1 MKLRII
7 SENDFN
13 GIHDLVYQV
22 HELHVNNR
30 SDVYN
35 AVDPFDKEYF
45 QFLLKDEDTIA
56 LVSEIEQQIV
66 GFCVVTL
73 KQPSK
78 NPIMKT
84 RQVAFMECLC
94 VDKQHRK
101 CGIGRA
107 LFNKATTLSKQ
118 KGADVMELMVWSFN
132 NTAIKFYE
140 NMGMSPRSIIMEKTL

>member
-78 NPIMKT
+78 KSN
-84 RQVAFMECLC
+84 
-94 VDKQHRK
+94 
-101 CGIGRA
+101 
-107 LFNKATTLSKQ
+107 
-118 KGADVMELMVWSFN
+118 
-132 NTAIKFYE
+132 YE
-140 NMGMSPRSIIMEKTL
+140 NSTSCIYGMFMC